1 MITFGREGNCVG
13 MKTLRVGI
21 DSYERMKE
29 RTLAIAR
36 GEYKPPAGA
45 PKVWFTSAESF
56 AKVLSDR
63 NRVLLDIIATTAPQ
77 SLATLAD
84 ATGREKSN
92 LSRTLKNLEK
102 YGLVRLSRGKRG
114 SLIPKVPYDEVSLT
128 VPLIRSKATGANAEA

>member
-1 MITFGREGNCVG
+1 

-21 DSYERMKE
+21 ASYERMKE
-29 RTLAIAR
+29 RMLAIAR

-63 NRVLLDIIATTAPQ
+63 NRALLDIIATTAPQ

-84 ATGREKSN
+84 ATGRAKPN
-92 LSRTLKNLEK
+92 LSRTLKNMEK

-114 SLIPKVPYDEVSLT
+114 SVIPEVPYDEVSLT
-128 VPLIRSKATGANAEA
+128 VPLIRSKATGANAED